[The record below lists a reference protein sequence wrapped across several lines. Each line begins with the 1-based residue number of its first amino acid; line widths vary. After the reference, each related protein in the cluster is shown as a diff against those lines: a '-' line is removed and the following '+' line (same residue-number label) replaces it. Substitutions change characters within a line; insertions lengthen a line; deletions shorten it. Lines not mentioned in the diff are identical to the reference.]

1 MSKILKCGVSQYV
14 RDYRPTGSW
23 VMCDPP
29 VLNTDK
35 DYIILVN
42 DFDSYAAELQDDYGF
57 ECTTGEYP
65 IPADEACT
73 FSTFRRGDINLI
85 VTENKGF
92 FDSFCD
98 ATVLSTKLN
107 LLDKKQRIT
116 LFQYVLYGNLLDQP
130 TCFGVPV

>member
-14 RDYRPTGSW
+14 IDYRPTGSW

-42 DFDSYAAELQDDYGF
+42 DFYSYAEELRDDYGF

-65 IPADEACT
+65 VPVEDASQ

-85 VTENKGF
+85 VTERKQF
-92 FDSFCD
+92 FDDFCD
-98 ATVLSTKLN
+98 ATELSTALN
-107 LLDKKQRIT
+107 LLDKKQRII
-116 LFQYVLYGNLLDQP
+116 LFQYVLYWHLP
-130 TCFGVPV
+130 